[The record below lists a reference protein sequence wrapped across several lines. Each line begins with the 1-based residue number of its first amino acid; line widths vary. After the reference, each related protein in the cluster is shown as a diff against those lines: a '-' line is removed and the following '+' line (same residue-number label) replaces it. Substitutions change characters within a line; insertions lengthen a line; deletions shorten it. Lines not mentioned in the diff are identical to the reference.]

1 MNRRKKAAAI
11 QDAIRRV
18 LYEDWDPIGI
28 SGIAPRDEYDAYIA
42 GVYELI
48 ASKRSD
54 SDNALVELL
63 ARVETDNMG
72 LKPSKTAKLRLV
84 AMKLLSLPVWNS
96 SDDA

>member
-42 GVYELI
+42 GVYKLI

-54 SDNALVELL
+54 SHDALVEFL
-63 ARVETDNMG
+63 ARVEADNMG
-72 LKPSKTAKLRLV
+72 LTPSEAAKLRLV
-84 AMKLLSLPVWNS
+84 AKKLLSLSVWNS